1 MSFSAFGEKFTRHSG
16 IARLMEDMDEGLR
29 TPGAVMLGGGNPAQI
44 PEMND
49 YFQQLLQ
56 QMHEQ
61 GKLTEALCN
70 YDGPRGKSALLDSL
84 SGLLREQFGWQITP
98 QNIALTNGSQSAF
111 FYLFNLY
118 AGRRNDGSKKR
129 VLFPLAPEYLGYA
142 DAGWTRTCSSQRAP
156 ISKCCRKDSLNITSI
171 LSICTLVKIPV

>member
-61 GKLTEALCN
+61 E
-70 YDGPRGKSALLDSL
+70 S
-84 SGLLREQFGWQITP
+84 
-98 QNIALTNGSQSAF
+98 
-111 FYLFNLY
+111 
-118 AGRRNDGSKKR
+118 
-129 VLFPLAPEYLGYA
+129 
-142 DAGWTRTCSSQRAP
+142 
-156 ISKCCRKDSLNITSI
+156 
-171 LSICTLVKIPV
+171 